1 MYNADLNVRYL
12 VVTSR
17 YDPYEEE
24 LEDFFLFE
32 SDALDYAEDTAALYG
47 VNFCKVVKVS
57 NDTQKLIAFYPGQHI
72 KEKP

>member
-1 MYNADLNVRYL
+1 MLNTYYL
-12 VVTSR
+12 VITNR

-24 LEDFFLFE
+24 LTDNFITE
-32 SDALDYAEDTAALYG
+32 SDAIDYAEDIAELYG